1 MNIQINLSLTAFVFL
16 FLFLVVGCTS
26 QQQENENLEKLGGT
40 MMVTDSL
47 FEGSYFYD
55 LEDDCLI
62 MRSYNRDSLIQIL
75 KVDDTQL
82 KTLRS
87 MVSKGQGPYDVN
99 SFDISVQDSIIWLLD
114 FSSNIQKCFTIDY
127 KAETVLS
134 VNRYKKIPL
143 SEELK
148 RLYTFGPSNFECVGD
163 SCLLILGG
171 RQGYEEFFSMYY
183 LNSEKIF
190 PLAYWPN
197 DGFDGDI
204 RIKQSVY
211 LGTSRLFK
219 CKGQNRFLY
228 QSSAG
233 QILVLFDVDG
243 NEMKNLCN
251 ISCNYP
257 HYEVREDGLNYKI
270 LYPTEESMQR
280 YYVAVSDNYIYVKV
294 SPNNQQKNYKG
305 YPFYYGDYVMVY
317 DWNGTKVKD
326 FVTDKPFS
334 TFVID
339 DDDEYLYTELEDLK
353 TGEVTIYRY
362 DLNLKN

>member
-1 MNIQINLSLTAFVFL
+1 MNIQINLSFTAFAFL
-16 FLFLVVGCTS
+16 FLFLFVGCTS
-26 QQQENENLEKLGGT
+26 QQKGNENVESLEGT

-75 KVDDTQL
+75 EVDDTQL

-87 MVSKGQGPYDVN
+87 MVSRGQGPYDVN
-99 SFDISVQDSIIWLLD
+99 SFEISVQDSNIVLLD
-114 FSSNIQKCFTIDY
+114 FGSYIQKSFAIDY
-127 KAETVLS
+127 RSEKVLN
-134 VNRYKKIPL
+134 VNRYKEIPL
-143 SEELK
+143 SEEFK
-148 RLYTFGPSNFECVGD
+148 RLYTFGPSDFEAVGD

-171 RQGYEEFFSMYY
+171 RQGYEEFISMYY
-183 LNSEKIF
+183 LNSEKIL
-190 PLAYWPN
+190 PLEYWPD
-197 DGFDGDI
+197 DGFNSDI

-219 CKGQNRFLY
+219 CKGRNRFLY

-233 QILVLFDVDG
+233 QILALFDVDENG
-243 NEMKNLCN
+243 MKNLYH

-280 YYVAVSDNYIYVKV
+280 YYAAVSDNYIYIKM
-294 SPNNQQKNYKG
+294 SPNNQEKDYKK

-317 DWNGTKVKD
+317 DWDGKKVKD
-326 FVTDKPFS
+326 FVTDKPFN

-339 DDDEYLYTELEDLK
+339 DNDKYLYTELDDLE